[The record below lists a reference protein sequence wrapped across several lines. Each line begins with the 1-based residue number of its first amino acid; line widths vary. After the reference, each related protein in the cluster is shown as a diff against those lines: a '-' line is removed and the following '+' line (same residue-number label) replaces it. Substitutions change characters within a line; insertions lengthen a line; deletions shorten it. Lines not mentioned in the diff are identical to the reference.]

1 MIQVRVAETNG
12 TITSMC
18 ITGHAEY
25 AEAGQDLV
33 CAAVSGIAF
42 GLLNAL
48 DELVPSSQ
56 LQLTDNIISV
66 KITHPDEKSDC
77 VMRTGLIQLKTVEQQ
92 YKKYIKV
99 KMEV

>member
-1 MIQVRVAETNG
+1 MIQVRVVKSNGSLTGLQISGHSGSAERG
-12 TITSMC
+12 K
-18 ITGHAEY
+18 
-25 AEAGQDLV
+25 DLV

-56 LQLTDNIISV
+56 IEVSDNLITVNISA
-66 KITHPDEKSDC
+66 PDERSEL
-77 VMRTGLIQLKTVEQQ
+77 VMKTGLIQFKTVEEAN
-92 YKKYIKV
+92 KKYIKV